1 MLLDV
6 TSIAPAT
13 ILLLDSFFY
22 VVVFHGTTVAQWR
35 KAEYH
40 LSPEHAAFA
49 ALLEVHSVPSLLQ
62 RPGLLHE
69 NIRVVSSRTRWPWH
83 QLRPEHAAFAAMI
96 ELAQTLHVRVHP
108 LARCISPP
116 AMYSS
121 FVHC

>member
-40 LSPEHAAFA
+40 LNPEHAAFA
-49 ALLEVHSVPSLLQ
+49 ALLEVRRDSRRTTVCQPLL
-62 RPGLLHE
+62 
-69 NIRVVSSRTRWPWH
+69 
-83 QLRPEHAAFAAMI
+83 
-96 ELAQTLHVRVHP
+96 
-108 LARCISPP
+108 PP
-116 AMYSS
+116 AWRYLLKLSLKHLQHSPHSPVRPAVRSDLLPIQTRMSL
-121 FVHC
+121 